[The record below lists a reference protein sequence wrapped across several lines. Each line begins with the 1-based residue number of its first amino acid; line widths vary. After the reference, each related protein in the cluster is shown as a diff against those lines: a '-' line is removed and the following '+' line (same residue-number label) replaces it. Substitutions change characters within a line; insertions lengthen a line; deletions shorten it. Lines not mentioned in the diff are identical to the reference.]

1 MSNWTNTFIF
11 LPSAFSSLSL
21 YLFLPHIMCCP
32 PNIDPLS
39 SFVNDHFVNYFFL
52 SYYPPWFA
60 SGLLLFRQTHIPNDT
75 SPPSSHPHI
84 QQEEKKPPPLLP
96 KKPSGG
102 VSVGG
107 VEGVSTGGGG
117 AGGGGVLVVTRG
129 GRALP
134 LREKSLDLGDRQRQE
149 ARRRLL
155 QAKRAA
161 SFRQN
166 SATESADS
174 IEIYIPEAQTRLWA
188 SSDTTPR
195 HWPQRP
201 PPDPNLWTTGYSD
214 TLPLW
219 HF

>member
-1 MSNWTNTFIF
+1 M
-11 LPSAFSSLSL
+11 
-21 YLFLPHIMCCP
+21 
-32 PNIDPLS
+32 
-39 SFVNDHFVNYFFL
+39 
-52 SYYPPWFA
+52 
-60 SGLLLFRQTHIPNDT
+60 GR
-75 SPPSSHPHI
+75 
-84 QQEEKKPPPLLP
+84 
-96 KKPSGG
+96 
-102 VSVGG
+102 

-174 IEIYIPEAQTRLWA
+174 IEIYVPEAQTRL
-188 SSDTTPR
+188 
-195 HWPQRP
+195 
-201 PPDPNLWTTGYSD
+201 
-214 TLPLW
+214 
-219 HF
+219 